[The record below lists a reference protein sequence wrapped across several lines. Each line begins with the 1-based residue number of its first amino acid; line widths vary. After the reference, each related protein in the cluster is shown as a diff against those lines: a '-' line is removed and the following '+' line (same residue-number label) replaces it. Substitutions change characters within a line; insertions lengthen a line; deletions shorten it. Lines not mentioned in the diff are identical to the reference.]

1 MSYRK
6 NPITKILQ
14 NGVGATANGTTL
26 DCSEYSTLGVQITGI
41 TSATITWEVS
51 NDEANWVGILG
62 ALSSTGTGA
71 LTATANGLYIF
82 DVSAIKAF
90 RARISTH
97 ATGAIYATAF
107 MKM

>member
-6 NPITKILQ
+6 NPISKILQ
-14 NGVGATANGTTL
+14 NVVATTANGAAL
-26 DCSEYSTLGVQITGI
+26 DCSEYSALGVQITGI

-62 ALSSTGTGA
+62 APSTTGTGA

-97 ATGAIYATAF
+97 ATGTIYVTAF